1 MISITIT
8 DLGALPQSERERLAD
23 YLRGPVQSKP
33 AEVTTVPDVAPAA
46 IDLGNGRGFAVSP
59 ADNAIMNTTF
69 LPETV
74 DTLLGATTINTA
86 AVFAPPVPK
95 VEKDAQGV
103 VWDERIHASTRN
115 MNQDGTW
122 KRRRGTDDVLFAQV
136 MGELAGVPPVVAD
149 VPPPPPPVTTG
160 EPITTF
166 PALMTRITAAGIPAP
181 AVITAVREV
190 GESVGWEN
198 ATLPMLGTG
207 RAELIPEVARRLG
220 LV

>member
-33 AEVTTVPDVAPAA
+33 AEVTTVPHVAAV
-46 IDLGNGRGFAVSP
+46 DLGEGRGFAVTAP
-59 ADNAIMNTTF
+59 APALEAGDYTEVVI
-69 LPETV
+69 
-74 DTLLGATTINTA
+74 DTA
-86 AVFAPPVPK
+86 AVFASPAAKP
-95 VEKDAQGV
+95 EKDAQGV
-103 VWDERIHASTRN
+103 VWDARIHASTRN
-115 MNQDGTW
+115 MNKDGTW
-122 KRRRGTDDVLFAQV
+122 KRLRGCDDVLFAQV
-136 MGELAGVPPVVAD
+136 MGELTGVTAQRPAPVIEPTPTPVT
-149 VPPPPPPVTTG
+149 PPPPAPPAATDA
-160 EPITTF
+160 ITTF
-166 PALMTRITAAGIPAP
+166 PQLMTAITSKGIPAP
-181 AVITAVREV
+181 TVITTVREV

>member
-1 MISITIT
+1 MTP
-8 DLGALPQSERERLAD
+8 AL
-23 YLRGPVQSKP
+23 
-33 AEVTTVPDVAPAA
+33 AA
-46 IDLGNGRGFAVSP
+46 GF
-59 ADNAIMNTTF
+59 
-69 LPETV
+69 E
-74 DTLLGATTINTA
+74 
-86 AVFAPPVPK
+86 PP
-95 VEKDAQGV
+95 
-103 VWDERIHASTRN
+103 
-115 MNQDGTW
+115 
-122 KRRRGTDDVLFAQV
+122 
-136 MGELAGVPPVVAD
+136 AGVPPVVAD

>member
-33 AEVTTVPDVAPAA
+33 AEVTTVPHVAVVTAPEAEHHTEVV
-46 IDLGNGRGFAVSP
+46 ID
-59 ADNAIMNTTF
+59 
-69 LPETV
+69 
-74 DTLLGATTINTA
+74 TA
-86 AVFAPPVPK
+86 AVFAPVTKP
-95 VEKDAQGV
+95 EKDAQGV
-103 VWDERIHASTRN
+103 VWDARIHASTRN
-115 MNQDGTW
+115 MNKDGTW
-122 KRRRGTDDVLFAQV
+122 KRLRGCDDVLFAQV
-136 MGELAGVPPVVAD
+136 MGELTGVTAQRPAPEIEPIVMQVA
-149 VPPPPPPVTTG
+149 PPPPVSTDA
-160 EPITTF
+160 ITTF
-166 PALMTRITAAGIPAP
+166 PQLMTAITSKGIPAP
-181 AVITAVREV
+181 TVITTVREV